1 MRVLEPPGGSGNY
14 RLLVISGR
22 SSSSCTGYGG
32 YEVQRTGP
40 YGIAVEVFH
49 YVHAPLGG
57 ICTMDWITDE
67 TLVPLG
73 SGFET
78 GSEYAVTVNG
88 DTSVLFVA
96 R

>member
-1 MRVLEPPGGSGNY
+1 M
-14 RLLVISGR
+14 ISGR

-40 YGIAVEVFH
+40 YGIAVEIFH
-49 YVHAPLGG
+49 YVSAGPGAR
-57 ICTMDWITDE
+57 CTMDWITDK

-73 SGFET
+73 SGFQI
-78 GSEYAVTVNG
+78 GIEYAVTVNG
-88 DTSVLFVA
+88 DTTVSFVA